1 MTVYWL
7 LFGYVAI
14 MALLFPLTPERER
27 LGAMQSLAILGFVVA
42 YVLVATLR
50 YQIGGDWVEYQD
62 MYDAVRQGSLR
73 DAVQFTD
80 PVFGIML
87 WVSGKLHAGIYPVNG
102 LCAAL
107 IAVGTVRVAQ
117 TTREPWLAILAAV
130 PYLLIVVGMG
140 YVRQAGAI
148 GMIMIAIASLGRARP
163 VTIIG
168 ELALAIGLHST
179 GGIVFPLFGPGLA
192 QRRRWLALV
201 ITGLGAVAFVSILS
215 LRIDEFEKGYIEQ
228 AYESSGATVRLL
240 MNLLPSLVLLVR
252 WRDFPV
258 EGGARRV
265 WLGFAVASIL
275 TFAALIISPSSTA
288 VDRVG
293 FYFAPVQLVVFGS
306 MLDLL
311 RVPRAGIFLVRTVMI
326 GIAALVQ
333 MVWLVLATDAPLWVP
348 YHAIFGLM

>member
-215 LRIDEFEKGYIEQ
+215 LRID
-228 AYESSGATVRLL
+228 VRLL

-293 FYFAPVQLVVFGS
+293 LYFAPVQLVVFGS